1 MGLPRRIVG
10 RQLSEL
16 RYDSSIVQMFHY
28 LTDFQLSTQL
38 CCPWLANG
46 LPLLPLSTACFTLY
60 CCRECECEIRRQDKL
75 QRRNTNKNSKMLSS
89 IKEQCN
95 RERERGRGRAH
106 CSSSSF
112 TPENFI
118 SAIRNWAQAKAMAKA
133 KAMLKLRVNYGL
145 N

>member
-1 MGLPRRIVG
+1 MGLPRRIVRG
-10 RQLSEL
+10 QLSEL

-46 LPLLPLSTACFTLY
+46 LPLLPLSTARFTLFCY
-60 CCRECECEIRRQDKL
+60 RECECEIRRQDKL

-95 RERERGRGRAH
+95 REREILSEGEAERIAAAAASHLRTLLVQSEIGHRQRQWGRQRR
-106 CSSSSF
+106 C
-112 TPENFI
+112 
-118 SAIRNWAQAKAMAKA
+118 
-133 KAMLKLRVNYGL
+133 
-145 N
+145 